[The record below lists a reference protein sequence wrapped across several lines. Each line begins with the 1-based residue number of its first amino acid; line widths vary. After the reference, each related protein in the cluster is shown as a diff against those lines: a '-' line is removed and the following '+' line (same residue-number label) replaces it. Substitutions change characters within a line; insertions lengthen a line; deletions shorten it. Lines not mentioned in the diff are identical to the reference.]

1 MAEFYPPVSFHYQ
14 VFFYGI
20 EGKTI
25 DTRFQSVSG
34 LTAEIKTETYKEG
47 GENRFEHILPVR
59 ADYTNIVLKR
69 GLATDSALIRWF
81 TDAFESMQVEPISLS
96 ISLLNEQHEPLV
108 SWNVVHAWPKKWS
121 VSDFNA
127 EQSEIAIETLE
138 LHYRTFSIIT

>member
-1 MAEFYPPVSFHYQ
+1 MSELYPPVSFHYQ
-14 VFFYGI
+14 VVFFGI

-34 LTAEIKTETYKEG
+34 LTAEVKTETYKEG

-59 ADYTNIVLKR
+59 AEYSNIILKR
-69 GLATDSALIRWF
+69 GLATDSGLIRWF
-81 TDAFESMQVEPISLS
+81 SNTFQTMQVEPIMLN
-96 ISLLNEQHEPLV
+96 ISLLNEVHEPLI

-127 EQSEIAIETLE
+127 EKSEIAIETLE
-138 LHYRTFSIIT
+138 LHYRTFSINT